1 RCGRVL
7 QVCNQPPHPLAIRYT
22 AGAPRTGFFVP
33 QSPGVLGAAAFARPV
48 RAPCASG
55 NMLLSS

>member
-1 RCGRVL
+1 M
-7 QVCNQPPHPLAIRYT
+7 Q
-22 AGAPRTGFFVP
+22 
-33 QSPGVLGAAAFARPV
+33 GAAAIGRPL